1 MCVWY
6 VCVCVCVCVC
16 LGEMAN
22 GGWSHVSRHF
32 AFSSS
37 LPFFHFSPPPLP
49 RDPGFTWL
57 CMSVLTCECGACAS
71 TASRR
76 ALSESGVR
84 WPSPPPPPPTP
95 PTAVVKRE
103 SSSSE
108 DERGRRYRPFLPSS
122 RGWREG
128 SLLGSYC
135 WPYSTKSPGNI
146 GGEPWWCCCCW
157 SPMAM
162 MANETGPASL
172 AESVLGRIL
181 VAAERPPERGCRDEQ
196 REGES

>member
-1 MCVWY
+1 MFN
-6 VCVCVCVCVC
+6 
-16 LGEMAN
+16 A
-22 GGWSHVSRHF
+22 GWLHVSPCF
-32 AFSSS
+32 AFPAFS
-37 LPFFHFSPPPLP
+37 LSFSFLPPPFFLSQGL
-49 RDPGFTWL
+49 FTWQCL
-57 CMSVLTCECGACAS
+57 SVLTCVFGAWAS

-76 ALSESGVR
+76 AASESGVR
-84 WPSPPPPPPTP
+84 WPSPCPPP

-108 DERGRRYRPFLPSS
+108 DERGRRYRPFLASS

-128 SLLGSYC
+128 SLLASYC

-162 MANETGPASL
+162 MANETGSTSL
-172 AESVLGRIL
+172 AESILGEIWWRL
-181 VAAERPPERGCRDEQ
+181 GEEGRASEVARWDRKRAIV
-196 REGES
+196 